1 MDYLPVFFRIEQQ
14 ACLVVGGGHI
24 AKRKVSLLLKAK
36 AKVTVIALDVLPELQ
51 DVVFK
56 SGGEVIIAAY
66 HASYLNGKRLVIAA
80 TMMTY

>member
-14 ACLVVGGGHI
+14 VCLVVGGGHI

-51 DVVFK
+51 EVV
-56 SGGEVIIAAY
+56 
-66 HASYLNGKRLVIAA
+66 L
-80 TMMTY
+80 